1 MQLKS
6 LCSRVN
12 CKAKTHKT
20 KTGKYAYPSSRI
32 NLFTHYTY
40 LTFINTVNIYSTQ
53 KNPELKIN
61 TETNSLLPSKN
72 SLSES
77 SEEEYKDEQLQN
89 YMIDVC
95 FIYTSILYL

>member
-1 MQLKS
+1 MYYTHLK
-6 LCSRVN
+6 
-12 CKAKTHKT
+12 
-20 KTGKYAYPSSRI
+20 
-32 NLFTHYTY
+32 
-40 LTFINTVNIYSTQ
+40 FINTVNIYSAQ

-61 TETNSLLPSKN
+61 ADTNSLPPSKS

-95 FIYTSILYL
+95 SIYISILCL